1 MPQLKES
8 YKMKCFHGT
17 TKKGLNAI
25 LNAEGYKPN
34 SPWTVS
40 DNDGA
45 MYLWPQNKL
54 EDQHDFEEND
64 QMICHAFESAEIQAV
79 IEDTTEIF
87 VLEMEVPDELLQ
99 DDFSCD
105 NMADVASF
113 IETGQFNKDMIVKVY
128 TCKLNRWNAPF
139 IIASLLNN
147 PNFNQWA
154 VDEDLLELA
163 ETLQGAD
170 FYRDPTEFDFVEYT
184 L

>member
-1 MPQLKES
+1 
-8 YKMKCFHGT
+8 MKCFHGT

-25 LNAEGYKPN
+25 LNADGYKPN

-45 MYLWPQNKL
+45 MYLWPADKL
-54 EDQHDFEEND
+54 ESQYDFEDLN
-64 QMICHAFESAEIQAV
+64 QMIIHAFESAEIQAV

-87 VLEMEVPDELLQ
+87 VLELEIPDELLQ

-113 IETGQFNKDMIVKVY
+113 IETGQFNKSMLVNIY

-139 IIASLLNN
+139 IIANLLGN

-154 VDEDLLELA
+154 VDEDLLTLA
-163 ETLQGAD
+163 ETLQQGD
-170 FYRDPTEFDFVEYT
+170 FYRDTTEYDFEEYT

>member
-1 MPQLKES
+1 
-8 YKMKCFHGT
+8 MKCFHGT

-25 LNAEGYKPN
+25 LNVDGYKPN

-87 VLEMEVPDELLQ
+87 VLEMEVCSARDLHRGVCATGSVHLFASDGNFQPDTRCSRQ
-99 DDFSCD
+99 
-105 NMADVASF
+105 
-113 IETGQFNKDMIVKVY
+113 K
-128 TCKLNRWNAPF
+128 CKPDWRP
-139 IIASLLNN
+139 S
-147 PNFNQWA
+147 
-154 VDEDLLELA
+154 
-163 ETLQGAD
+163 
-170 FYRDPTEFDFVEYT
+170 
-184 L
+184 